1 MRLYERNILGSAA
14 WVKVVESDADA
25 VSFRAWVDAH
35 GRKPVAVDTE
45 TTGLD
50 DRAEGWRLR
59 MVQFG
64 DTCTGWVIPAE
75 RKADVQ
81 YALDRCVL
89 PIFHNRPFDASALT
103 RAGFTHHAWDGGR
116 DTHILAHL
124 VDSRSARDG
133 GVGHGLKALADH
145 YIYPGLSD
153 DQTAL
158 KDWAKAN
165 KMPVGRVFA
174 EAPQEVLEAYA
185 GMDVLLTARL
195 FPILLGE
202 VCDLGCADLEMFE
215 LQVQRVC
222 AAMVDTGFKVDLE
235 YAEALDA
242 HLEAEGGRA
251 AGRLAGYGVD
261 NPNSPAQVVTA
272 LEAAGVVWADRTAAG
287 KRSVDSAAL
296 AKIAHPIAALMVEY
310 RTASKLRKSYV
321 EAVLTSHSGG
331 RVHASI
337 RALQAR
343 TGRMSVSS
351 PPLQQLPSNDA
362 LIRRMFIPDDGYV
375 LCAADYSQ
383 IELRVLAALADEP
396 KMIEAIQSGVD
407 LHTNAADKMRVDRR
421 IAKMTN
427 FLTVYG
433 GGAAKLEVSAGIGAG
448 QARAA
453 VNGFNRAFP
462 RIKRYGEG
470 LQRAAYNSGDFSVTT
485 MSNRRLVLDR
495 DRMYAATN
503 YVVQSSAR
511 DVLAEAMLRIDE
523 SYLGGTLLLPVH
535 DELLFQVPKGEE
547 TKAVADMVEL
557 METTIGSKL
566 YGTVPLAADGSVYGS
581 SWGHGYPAPS
591 ALAGWF

>member
-1 MRLYERNILGSAA
+1 MRLYERNILGSTA

-25 VSFRAWVDAH
+25 ASFREWIDTN
-35 GRKPVAVDTE
+35 GCGPVAVDTE

-50 DRAEGWRLR
+50 DRAAGWRLR
-59 MVQFG
+59 LVQFG
-64 DTCTGWVIPAE
+64 DMRTGWVIPAE

-81 YALDRCVL
+81 YGLSRCVM

-103 RAGFTHHAWDGGR
+103 RAGFSHHAWDGGR

-153 DQTAL
+153 DQAEI
-158 KDWAKAN
+158 KAWARAN
-165 KMPVGRVFA
+165 KVSVGRMFA

-185 GMDVLLTARL
+185 GMDVVLTSWL
-195 FPILLGE
+195 FGILLGK
-202 VCDLGCADLEMFE
+202 VRHIGCSKLEAFE
-215 LQVQRVC
+215 LEVQRVC
-222 AAMVDTGFKVDLE
+222 AEMVDTGFKVDLE

-242 HLEAEGGRA
+242 HLRAEGDRA
-251 AGRLAGYGVD
+251 AERLAGFGVD
-261 NPNSPAQVVTA
+261 NPNSPAQVAAA
-272 LEAAGVVWADRTAAG
+272 LEAAGVVWSDRTAAG
-287 KRSVDSAAL
+287 KRSVDSEAL
-296 AKIAHPIAALMVEY
+296 AKMVHPIAALMVEY

-321 EAVLTSHSGG
+321 EAVLGSHANG

-343 TGRMSVSS
+343 TGRMSVSN
-351 PPLQQLPSNDA
+351 PPLQQLPSDDA

-375 LCAADYSQ
+375 LCAVDYSQ
-383 IELRVLAALADEP
+383 IELRVLAALANEP
-396 KMIEAIQSGVD
+396 KMIEAIQCGVD
-407 LHTNAADKMRVDRR
+407 LHINAAAKMGVDRR

-433 GGAAKLEVSAGIGAG
+433 GGASKLEVAANIGAG
-448 QARAA
+448 EAKAA
-453 VNGFNRAFP
+453 INGFNRAFP

-470 LQRAAYNSGDFSVTT
+470 LQRAAYSSGDFSVST

-535 DELLFQVPKGEE
+535 DELLFQVPEGEE
-547 TKAVADMVEL
+547 IKAVDDMVGL
-557 METTIGSKL
+557 METDIESTM
-566 YGTVPLAADGSVYGS
+566 YGIVPLAADGSVYGA
-581 SWGHGYPAPS
+581 SWGHGYPTPNV
-591 ALAGWF
+591 LAGWF